1 MMTDS
6 DAPCISFCYFL
17 SEIMVL
23 YKKECYARQ
32 QIFCELCADI
42 LWCLMTVELTF
53 WTVTVTTTQL
63 LHINNCYLSLSFY
76 YWEWNE
82 YSKRK
87 KVVNR
92 RALIKNQARIGYS
105 KYDLCM
111 KIFYRN
117 LGLFTTQRNVTW
129 RSHDPMVGWLEIWDV
144 QSTENNKIWSDGL
157 NSVWGGIRFYL

>member
-63 LHINNCYLSLSFY
+63 LHINNCYLSL
-76 YWEWNE
+76 
-82 YSKRK
+82 
-87 KVVNR
+87 
-92 RALIKNQARIGYS
+92 
-105 KYDLCM
+105 
-111 KIFYRN
+111 
-117 LGLFTTQRNVTW
+117 
-129 RSHDPMVGWLEIWDV
+129 
-144 QSTENNKIWSDGL
+144 
-157 NSVWGGIRFYL
+157 